1 MPQTKHALVVE
12 NDQDMAGELTELL
25 KKIGFRVTLLEDP
38 SQAPGA
44 LESHEYE
51 VALMNMQLPDQSW
64 QKTLSLVR
72 NASKSTTIIMMAR
85 APEEN
90 DVRNAL
96 NAGSYAVLERPLT
109 RDQLTSLIAPKNS
122 GMFVALRD

>member
-1 MPQTKHALVVE
+1 
-12 NDQDMAGELTELL
+12 MASEMTELL
-25 KKIGFRVTLLEDP
+25 KGIGFKVTRLENPTD
-38 SQAPGA
+38 ALGA

-64 QKTLSLVR
+64 QNTLNLVR
-72 NASKSTTIIMMAR
+72 HASKSTTIIIIAR
-85 APEEN
+85 APEED
-90 DVRNAL
+90 DVRTAL

>member
-1 MPQTKHALVVE
+1 MPQTKHALLVE
-12 NDQDMAGELTELL
+12 DDQNMAVELSDLL
-25 KKIGFRVTLLEDP
+25 KRIGFRVTVLEEP
-38 SQAPGA
+38 TEALGA

-64 QKTLSLVR
+64 QDTLKAVR
-72 NASKSTTIIMMAR
+72 NASKSTTIIMIAR

-90 DVRNAL
+90 DVRTAL
-96 NAGSYAVLERPLT
+96 NAGSYAVLERPLSQ
-109 RDQLTSLIAPKNS
+109 DQLSNLIAPKNS

>member
-1 MPQTKHALVVE
+1 MPQTKHALLVE
-12 NDQDMAGELTELL
+12 NDQNMAGELSDLL
-25 KKIGFRVTLLEDP
+25 KGIGFRVTLLEEP
-38 SQAPGA
+38 TEALGA

-64 QKTLSLVR
+64 QNTLKMVR
-72 NASKSTTIIMMAR
+72 DASKSTTIIMIAR

-90 DVRNAL
+90 DVRTAL

-109 RDQLTSLIAPKNS
+109 QDQLTSLIAPKNS
-122 GMFVALRD
+122 GMFVALRN